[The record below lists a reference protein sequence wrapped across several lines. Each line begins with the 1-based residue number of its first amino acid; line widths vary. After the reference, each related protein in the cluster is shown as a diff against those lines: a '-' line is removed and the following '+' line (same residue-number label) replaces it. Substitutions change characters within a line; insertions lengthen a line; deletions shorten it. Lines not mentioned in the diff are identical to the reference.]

1 VKPTTPGLPLGL
13 AIAGAVLTYLLE
25 VGLVASGRATL
36 VPPPTFPISLVVIA
50 AVVVALGWPIRQ
62 TLRGT
67 RTERL
72 DPFRAMR
79 VVLLAKASAL
89 VGALLGGA
97 SLGAIGHLLS
107 RPVAPSGSDIGLTV
121 FSIVASLAALAAG
134 LIVEQWCRIPPD
146 SPDDRTLSDLR
157 GE

>member
-1 VKPTTPGLPLGL
+1 MKPTTPGLPIGL
-13 AIAGAVLTYLLE
+13 AIAGAVLAYLLE
-25 VGLVASGRATL
+25 VGLVAAGRATL
-36 VPPPTFPISLVVIA
+36 VPPPTFPVSLVVIA

-62 TLRGT
+62 TLHGK
-67 RTERL
+67 RTARL

-97 SLGAIGHLLS
+97 SLGVVAHLLS
-107 RPVAPSGSDIGLTV
+107 RPVAPSGTDIGLTV

-146 SPDDRTLSDLR
+146 DRDDAAFSDLR